1 MTKMEGGR
9 VGKIY
14 TGDAIKNRVR
24 TAATVVN
31 QPIPPLTN
39 VVPNT
44 TAQKPPESAP
54 VTTNNKT
61 TELEET
67 QVNATAAMIAAGRLN
82 QKVAALAERTSSRIL
97 NIESLSK
104 NENPGYKHN
113 DPTLNYK
120 MNA

>member
-82 QKVAALAERTSSRIL
+82 QKVAALAERTSNRIL
-97 NIESLSK
+97 SIESLSK

-113 DPTLNYK
+113 DPTLNYT
-120 MNA
+120 MNV